1 MTSRSASQTAWV
13 SGLEPLGETL
23 ATPLDVSRLRR
34 VTLALPLRFLV
45 IIANQMREHLGV
57 GVGFEFV
64 AGGEQ
69 FLFERVVIFDDAIVN
84 DGDFA
89 GLIEVRMGIFVRGRA
104 VRGPA
109 RVADAEIS
117 LDRFG
122 FQKARKA
129 FADFAHFLANEQIAA
144 THHSHAGAVIAAIF
158 QPPQSF
164 EQDGR
169 GRLFANVSNDAAH
182 NLKSECRMPKS
193 KTKPSLLDIGSYKFF
208 KIQSAAPDKSS
219 TTTARFN
226 CSDSSRSSFAP

>member
-1 MTSRSASQTAWV
+1 
-13 SGLEPLGETL
+13 
-23 ATPLDVSRLRR
+23 
-34 VTLALPLRFLV
+34 
-45 IIANQMREHLGV
+45 MREHLGV

-89 GLIEVRMGIFVRGRA
+89 GLVELRMGIFVRGRA

-109 RVADAEIS
+109 GVADAEIS

-122 FQKARKA
+122 FQKPCESL
-129 FADFAHFLANEQIAA
+129 ADFSHFLANEQIAA
-144 THHSHAGAVIAAIF
+144 AHQSHARAVVAAIF

-169 GRLFANVSNDAAH
+169 GRLFTDVSNDAAH
-182 NLKSECRMPKS
+182 KIKVGQASSLSLSEFQ
-193 KTKPSLLDIGSYKFF
+193 TV
-208 KIQSAAPDKSS
+208 
-219 TTTARFN
+219 
-226 CSDSSRSSFAP
+226 SFVSHATCL